1 LRDTNDWIL
10 LSLVGK
16 ESPSTD
22 EAFARYSA
30 KAMTKKG
37 RAFMKRKWWLPGLGD
52 NELAEYDKKVEVWV
66 SRRHNIPKKLL
77 DDLESQLNSSS
88 AKDIPH
94 NGAEDIEGRYWAG
107 MEAGLMGI
115 LFFSG
120 LIYAN
125 DGSQE
130 KKTLERASICSMM
143 ELEGSAG

>member
-1 LRDTNDWIL
+1 
-10 LSLVGK
+10 
-16 ESPSTD
+16 
-22 EAFARYSA
+22 
-30 KAMTKKG
+30 M
-37 RAFMKRKWWLPGLGD
+37 
-52 NELAEYDKKVEVWV
+52 WV

-88 AKDIPH
+88 AKNIPP
-94 NGAEDIEGRYWAG
+94 NGTEDIEGRYWAG

-115 LFFSG
+115 PFFPG

-130 KKTLERASICSMM
+130 KKTLERASMGSMM